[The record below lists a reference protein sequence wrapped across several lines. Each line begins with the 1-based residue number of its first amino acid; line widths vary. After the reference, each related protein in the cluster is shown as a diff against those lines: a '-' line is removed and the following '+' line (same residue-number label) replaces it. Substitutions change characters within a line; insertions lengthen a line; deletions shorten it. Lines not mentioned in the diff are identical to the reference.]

1 MIDATEE
8 VVIIGDGS
16 RTKRS
21 GTSRIVKCH
30 FVIDRAYGLQL
41 LFDLNLSERLNH
53 IAHLN
58 VVEVDE

>member
-1 MIDATEE
+1 M
-8 VVIIGDGS
+8 IIGDGS

-53 IAHLN
+53 IAHLD
-58 VVEVDE
+58 VVEVDK